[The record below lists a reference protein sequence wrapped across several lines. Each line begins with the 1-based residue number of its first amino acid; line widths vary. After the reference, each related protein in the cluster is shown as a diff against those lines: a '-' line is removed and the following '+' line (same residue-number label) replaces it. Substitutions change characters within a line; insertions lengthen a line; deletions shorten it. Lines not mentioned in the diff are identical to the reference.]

1 MRRVESGLKSSQRLP
16 RFYPQRPLHGFLAFA
31 AFAGLL
37 GGCSSNSGKNAQA
50 ASPGQLVVPVTVAPV
65 VAKSMSLELRGIGS
79 VESYSTVSLKSQV
92 SARVES
98 VHFKEGQD
106 VHKGDLLFTLDKRP
120 FEADLRL
127 NQANLER
134 DIARANNAATQAQ
147 RFADLFQQGIASKQQ
162 NDDMSSAAT
171 AAQATLQADR
181 EAIEAAKLKLAYCTI
196 TSPIDGRTGS
206 ILVYPGNLVKEN
218 DVPVMVVINQVQP
231 IFVNF
236 PVPEQ
241 NLTDIKRFMAQRR
254 LEMVA
259 EIPQLTSVKETGILT
274 FVDNTV
280 DRTTGTIRLKAT
292 FDNTERRLWPGQF
305 VNVSL
310 KLTDEAGRVVIPSR
324 AVQTGQSGQYVFV
337 VKQDNTVE
345 VRNITIARSS
355 ALETIIEKGLQPG
368 ETVVTDG
375 QLRLVPGAT
384 VQIRGGL

>member
-1 MRRVESGLKSSQRLP
+1 MHRAYEALMSSSQQLSHFALR
-16 RFYPQRPLHGFLAFA
+16 RDRGFLALA
-31 AFAGLL
+31 ALGCLL

-50 ASPGQLVVPVTVAPV
+50 AGPGKPAVPVTVAPV
-65 VAKSMSLELRGIGS
+65 VVKSMSLELRGIGS

-134 DIARANNAATQAQ
+134 DIARADNAATQAK
-147 RFADLFQQGIASKQQ
+147 RFADLFQQGISSKQQ

-181 EAIEAAKLKLAYCTI
+181 EAIESAKLKLAYCTI

-241 NLTDIKRFMAQRR
+241 NLTDIKKFMAQRR

-292 FDNTERRLWPGQF
+292 FDNAERRLWPGQF

-310 KLTDEAGRVVIPSR
+310 KLTEEPGRVVIPSR
-324 AVQTGQSGQYVFV
+324 AVQTGQTGQYVFV

-345 VRNITIARSS
+345 VREITIARSS

-384 VQIRGGL
+384 VQIRSGL

>member
-1 MRRVESGLKSSQRLP
+1 MHRAYEALMSSSQQLSHFALR
-16 RFYPQRPLHGFLAFA
+16 RDRGFLALA
-31 AFAGLL
+31 TLGCLL

-50 ASPGQLVVPVTVAPV
+50 AGPGKPAVPVTVAPV
-65 VAKSMSLELRGIGS
+65 VVKSMALELRGIGS

-134 DIARANNAATQAQ
+134 DIARADNAATQAK
-147 RFADLFQQGIASKQQ
+147 RFADLFQQGISSKQQ

-181 EAIEAAKLKLAYCTI
+181 EAIESAKLKLAYCTI
-196 TSPIDGRTGS
+196 TSPIEGRTGS

-218 DVPVMVVINQVQP
+218 DVPVLVVINQIQP
-231 IFVNF
+231 IYVNF
-236 PVPEQ
+236 PVSEQ
-241 NLTDIKRFMAQRR
+241 FLSEIKQFMAVRPLTVQ
-254 LEMVA
+254 A
-259 EIPQLTSVKETGILT
+259 EIPQHQGASESGTLS

-280 DRTTGTIRLKAT
+280 DPGTGTIHLKGT
-292 FDNTERRLWPGQF
+292 FENGPRRLWPGQF

-310 KLTDEAGRVVIPSR
+310 KLTDEPNRIVVPTQ
-324 AVQTGQSGQYVFV
+324 AVQIGQNGQYVYV
-337 VKQDNTVE
+337 VKGDNTVD
-345 VRNITIARSS
+345 AR
-355 ALETIIEKGLQPG
+355 AVVVTRTVGNDAVLEKGLTPG
-368 ETVVTDG
+368 EKVVTDG
-375 QLRLVPGAT
+375 QLRLV
-384 VQIRGGL
+384 